1 MLQNYFKIAWRNL
14 MKNKV
19 FSLINI
25 IGLSV
30 GLTCCILITAFVV
43 DELSYDQY
51 PAQSGQ
57 IYRVGIHLLGN
68 GAVTDFPNVD
78 IAVGQGIK
86 NAFPEVE
93 ASTRLMRWNQAF
105 IRYKEKQIKEKSIAF
120 IDSNFLEIFSVPFLE
135 GDVKTAL
142 KEPNSMVITKAFS
155 RRFFGNEPALGKVLT
170 FGGNNEVVRKVT
182 GVIDHIPANS
192 HFHFDLFLSTADLKY
207 AQNQTWSNVGTFT
220 YLVLKKGTDPQK
232 LEAKFPQLVAEHV
245 VPEVQRDM
253 GISLAEAQKSVDT
266 FKFFLQPLT
275 DIHLRSATKYELEAN
290 GNIGYVYIFS
300 VLAIFILLLAIVNF
314 TNLSTA
320 GAAKRSKEI
329 GIRKVMGSIKAQ
341 LMGQFL
347 LESVVITFMA
357 LILSVGF
364 VALLLPY
371 FNELAGKQI
380 EAQTLF
386 NLKSISGF
394 LGLGLIVGILAGI
407 YPAFFLAFS
416 KITAVLKGGSVL
428 QSSSRGGLRS
438 GLVVFQFAISGA
450 LIIATIVSYQQL
462 KFMQNKTQGFD
473 KEQVL
478 VIHDTYMLGT
488 NETAFKDQLLQDS
501 RVVQATLSRSVPLS
515 NENQD
520 GTQIHGRDPGKK
532 GNTAEIQTAIYH
544 IDDKFLPTL
553 GIQLRQGRNFSKE
566 FSTDSS
572 AVLINEATVRD
583 LGWARSNPIGKIIV
597 RSGRREFRV
606 IGVVKDF
613 HYASARQK
621 IAPLMMILAGNSGA
635 IQVKV
640 KAGDAADVVSSF
652 KQKWAALSPP
662 APFTYSFLDDRFV
675 SLYEAEQKTG
685 QLFTV
690 FAAISI
696 IIACLGLFGLATFT
710 AEQRTKEIGVRKVM
724 GATSSSIVVLLS
736 KDFLKLVF
744 ISVLIAFPIAG
755 WTMDYWLQDFAYRIE
770 IAWWVYVLAA
780 FLAVGIAL
788 LTVSFQSI
796 KASLMNPVK
805 SLHSE

>member
-14 MKNKV
+14 VKNKV

-25 IGLSV
+25 VGLSV

-43 DELSYDQY
+43 DELSYDRY
-51 PAQSGQ
+51 PAQADQ
-57 IYRVGIHLLGN
+57 IYRVGLHLTVN
-68 GAVTDFPNVD
+68 DAITDFPNVD
-78 IAVGQGIK
+78 VAVGQGIK

-93 ASTRLMRWNQAF
+93 ATTRLLRWNQVF
-105 IRYKEKQIKEKSIAF
+105 IRYQEKQIKEKSIAVV
-120 IDSNFLEIFSVPFLE
+120 DSNFLTIFSLPFLE
-135 GDVKTAL
+135 GDSKTAL
-142 KEPNSMVITKAFS
+142 KEPNSVVVTKEFAT
-155 RRFFGNEPALGKVLT
+155 RFFGNESALGKLLT
-170 FGGNNEVVRKVT
+170 FGSNGDVRKIT
-182 GVIDHIPANS
+182 GVIREIPKNS
-192 HFHFDLFLSTADLKY
+192 HFHFSLFFSTADVKY
-207 AQNQTWSNVGTFT
+207 AQNQTWSNVGCYT

-232 LEAKFPQLVAEHV
+232 LEAKFPQLVSEHV
-245 VPEVQRDM
+245 VPEIQHDM
-253 GISLAEAQKSVDT
+253 GVSRAEAQKSVNT
-266 FKFFLQPLT
+266 FRFFLQPLT
-275 DIHLRSATKYELEAN
+275 DIHLHSATKYELEPN
-290 GNIGYVYIFS
+290 GNISYVYIFS
-300 VLAIFILLLAIVNF
+300 VLAVFILLLAIVNF

-329 GIRKVMGSIKAQ
+329 GIRKVMGSIKVQ

-347 LESVVITFMA
+347 LESVIITFLA
-357 LILSVGF
+357 LLLSVGL
-364 VALLLPY
+364 VTVLLPF
-371 FNELAGKQI
+371 FNDLAGKQI
-380 EAQTLF
+380 EASTVF
-386 NLKSISGF
+386 NPKSIAGF
-394 LGLGLIVGILAGI
+394 VVFGVFVGILAGI

-428 QSSSRGGLRS
+428 QSAGRGGLRS

-450 LIIATIVSYQQL
+450 LIIATLVSYQQL
-462 KFMQNKTQGFD
+462 KFMQTKTQGFD

-488 NETAFKDQLLQDS
+488 NETAFKDQLRQDS
-501 RVVQATLSRSVPLS
+501 RVVQASLSRSIPLS
-515 NENQD
+515 TETQES
-520 GTQIHGRDPGKK
+520 TQIFGKDPVKK
-532 GNTAEIQTAIYH
+532 ANTNDIQATVFR
-544 IDDKFLPTL
+544 IDDAYLPTL
-553 GIQLRQGRNFSKE
+553 GIALRSGRNFSKA

-572 AVLINEATVRD
+572 AVIINEATVRD
-583 LGWARSNPIGKIIV
+583 LGWGRSNPIGKTIV
-597 RSGRREFRV
+597 RSGRREFTV

-621 IAPLMMILAGNSGA
+621 IAPLMMILGGNSGA

-640 KAGDAADVVSSF
+640 KADDASGVVESF

-662 APFTYSFLDDRFV
+662 APFTYTFLDDRFAA
-675 SLYEAEQKTG
+675 LYEAEQKTG
-685 QLFTV
+685 RLFSV
-690 FAAISI
+690 FAGISI
-696 IIACLGLFGLATFT
+696 VIACLGLFGLATFT

-755 WTMDYWLQDFAYRIE
+755 WTMNYWLQDFAYRIE
-770 IAWWVYVLAA
+770 IAWCIYVLAA

-796 KASLMNPVK
+796 RASLMNPVK
-805 SLHSE
+805 SLKSE